1 MKNAACYIRVS
12 TDEQTEYSPDA
23 QLKEIKDYAARHD
36 FLIAPEH
43 IFIDAGISG
52 RKAAKRPQFQN
63 MIAAAKSK
71 ERPFEVILVWKFS
84 RFARNQ
90 EESILYKSLLR
101 RECKVEVVSITEET
115 GGNVFGSLIE
125 RIIEWMDEFYS
136 IRLSDEVRSKMTL
149 IAEKGIVQ
157 TAPPFG
163 YKYDPEKRGYVIIP
177 EEAEWIKF
185 MAEKVLERKSYRSIA
200 NHLNDCG
207 VRTHRGSKI
216 EPRTVEY
223 ILRNVTNRG
232 ALHWSPNQANH
243 SSRNPY
249 SENTIIVENACPAI
263 YSAEYHEKIIAELDR
278 RARVHQKHAKSGAPK
293 KHWLSGL
300 LRCSNCGSSMSY
312 SSSLNNFQCYKYAK
326 CQCDISHS
334 VVAPKIEAAVLEALG
349 QVTVTD
355 DFIKSITKSRSNDMP
370 TYEKETA
377 RLNDMLARAKR
388 AYIEGLDTIE
398 EYASNKNK
406 IEAELNAVKEKIA
419 AQKVEH
425 KSVEDVTKQFSR
437 ISALLK
443 SNAENEIKRIAIG
456 EIVEK
461 IIYSKP
467 DESIKIFFYL

>member
-36 FLIAPEH
+36 FLIAPAH

-63 MIAAAKSK
+63 MIATAKSK

-101 RECKVEVVSITEET
+101 RECKVEVISITEET

-136 IRLSDEVRSKMTL
+136 IRLADEVRSKMTL

-157 TAPPFG
+157 TVPPFG
-163 YKYDPEKRGYVIIP
+163 YKYDPEKGYVIIP
-177 EEAEWIKF
+177 EEAEWVKF
-185 MAEKVLERKSYRSIA
+185 MAEKVLEKKSYRSIA

-207 VRTHRGSKI
+207 IRTHRGRRI
-216 EPRTVEY
+216 EPRTIEY

-232 ALHWSPNQANH
+232 ALHWSPNQGEHNG
-243 SSRNPY
+243 RNPY

-263 YSAEYHEKIIAELDR
+263 YSAEYHKEIIAELDR
-278 RARVHQKHAKSGAPK
+278 RARVNQKYAKTGAPK
-293 KHWLSGL
+293 KHWLSGF
-300 LRCSNCGSSMSY
+300 LRCSNCCSSLAY
-312 SSSLNNFQCYKYAK
+312 NSSLNNFQCYKYAK
-326 CQCDISHS
+326 CQCDVSHS
-334 VVAPKIEAAVLEALG
+334 IMAPKIESAVFDALE

-355 DFIKSITKSRSNDMP
+355 DFIKSVTKPLNDKMFI
-370 TYEKETA
+370 YEKEEK
-377 RLNDMLARAKR
+377 RLSDMLARAKR

-398 EYASNKNK
+398 EYAANKTK
-406 IEAELNAVKEKIA
+406 IEAELNAVKAKIA
-419 AQKVEH
+419 AQTTEH
-425 KSVEDVTKQFSR
+425 RSVDDVTKQFSR
-437 ISALLK
+437 ISALIR
-443 SNAENEIKRIAIG
+443 SNAPNELKHTTLG

-461 IIYSKP
+461 IVYSKP
-467 DESIKIFFYL
+467 ENSVKIFFYL